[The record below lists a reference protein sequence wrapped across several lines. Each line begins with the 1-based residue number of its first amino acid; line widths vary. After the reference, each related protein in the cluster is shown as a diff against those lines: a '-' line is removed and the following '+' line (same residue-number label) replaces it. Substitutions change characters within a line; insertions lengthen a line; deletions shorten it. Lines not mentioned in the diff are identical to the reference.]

1 MIMTKKKKVIIIV
14 AVLLFALVLSVAI
27 PISRMFFRPLGRQEV
42 LTPEHAI
49 QIAKAAII
57 QRHGEAEIEGMEF
70 WATDS
75 WRPYWRVREDC
86 RKDGLMLSM
95 GYPPVVYVRRSD
107 GMVIMMW
114 RTSILTVWVER
125 VLFG

>member
-1 MIMTKKKKVIIIV
+1 MAKKKKIIIIV

-57 QRHGEAEIEGMEF
+57 QRYGEAEIEGMEF
-70 WATDS
+70 WACDLL
-75 WRPYWRVREDC
+75 WPYWWVEEGSKYNLR
-86 RKDGLMLSM
+86 GSF
-95 GYPPVVYVRRSD
+95 GYPPRVFVRKSD
-107 GMVIMMW
+107 GMAVLLW
-114 RTSILTVWVER
+114 RTSTLTIIVRR